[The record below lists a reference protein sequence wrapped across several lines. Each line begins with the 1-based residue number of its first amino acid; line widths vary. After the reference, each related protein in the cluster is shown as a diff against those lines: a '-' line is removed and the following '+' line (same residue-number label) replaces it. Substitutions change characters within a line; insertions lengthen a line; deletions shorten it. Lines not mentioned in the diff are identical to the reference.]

1 MFKIGRNDPCPCGSG
16 KKFKKCHLGREHEL
30 IQQLP
35 DDAAQEIIN
44 LPEVEYG
51 RSRELLASLN
61 IETLVGMKMGVKFI
75 DLESYLKLG
84 LGGSHQIPSNLSQIS
99 AGQVI
104 NPFKTLKADP
114 DHIYVAISPGVSDST
129 LIHQLAHVLDYL
141 GGSKINP
148 GLAKPLSLEL
158 DLPLE
163 LLEHPKEFGD
173 FLVFL
178 RNEFS
183 VELDADDTIVSML
196 HEKGLLIQGEVIVSK
211 NHERLEAQV
220 KRTVDFLREN
230 QAEINERIK
239 GRPGYIAAMKQT

>member
-163 LLEHPKEFGD
+163 LLEHPIFKE
-173 FLVFL
+173 
-178 RNEFS
+178 
-183 VELDADDTIVSML
+183 
-196 HEKGLLIQGEVIVSK
+196 
-211 NHERLEAQV
+211 
-220 KRTVDFLREN
+220 
-230 QAEINERIK
+230 
-239 GRPGYIAAMKQT
+239 

>member
-1 MFKIGRNDPCPCGSG
+1 M
-16 KKFKKCHLGREHEL
+16 
-30 IQQLP
+30 QQLP
-35 DDAAQEIIN
+35 DEAAQSILN
-44 LPEVEYG
+44 LPDVEYG
-51 RSRELLASLN
+51 RCREILNSLN
-61 IETLVGMKMGVKFI
+61 IETLTGMKMGIRFI

-84 LGGSHQIPSNLSQIS
+84 LGESRESPPNLSRIS
-99 AGQVI
+99 AGQVV

-114 DHIYVAISPGVSDST
+114 DHIYVALSPAVSDST

-178 RNEFS
+178 QNEFS
-183 VELDADDTIVSML
+183 VELDADDTIISIL
-196 HEKGLLIQGEVIVSK
+196 CEKGFLVQGEVIASK
-211 NHERLEAQV
+211 DHERLEAQV
-220 KRTVDFLREN
+220 IRAVDYLREN
-230 QAEINERIK
+230 KAEIDERIK
-239 GRPGYIAAMKQT
+239 EKAGYIGAMH